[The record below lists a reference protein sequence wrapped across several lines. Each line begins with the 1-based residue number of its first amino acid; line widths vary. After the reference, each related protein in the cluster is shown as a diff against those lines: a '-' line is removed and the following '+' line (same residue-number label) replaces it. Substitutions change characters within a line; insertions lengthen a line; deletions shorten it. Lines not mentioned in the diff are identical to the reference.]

1 MMISIIMIPIVMTTG
16 KRDNCSDKTNIS
28 YNYKCII

>member
-1 MMISIIMIPIVMTTG
+1 MMIARIMIPIVMTIG
-16 KRDNCSDKTNIS
+16 KRDNSLDKTNIS